1 MYLLLLLLILLAFP
15 ALEFF
20 LLVELARLYGWWV
33 LAYLVLSALCGWTLI
48 SGERLT
54 MLPRILQT
62 LREGEHPM
70 LVVLSSAR
78 TFVAGALLIFPG
90 VLSDILA
97 VLLLIIPISLFHG
110 RKAQKVAEEDFIET
124 EWHREE

>member
-1 MYLLLLLLILLAFP
+1 MYLLLLPVILLAFP
-15 ALEFF
+15 VLEFF

-33 LAYLVLSALCGWTLI
+33 LAYVVFAALCGWVLI

-54 MLPRILQT
+54 MFTRLVQT
-62 LREGEHPM
+62 LRAGEHPM
-70 LVVLSSAR
+70 FVLLSSAR

-97 VLLLIIPISLFHG
+97 VLLLIAPISLFHG
-110 RKAQKVAEEDFIET
+110 RRKREVAEQDFIET
-124 EWHREE
+124 EWHRED